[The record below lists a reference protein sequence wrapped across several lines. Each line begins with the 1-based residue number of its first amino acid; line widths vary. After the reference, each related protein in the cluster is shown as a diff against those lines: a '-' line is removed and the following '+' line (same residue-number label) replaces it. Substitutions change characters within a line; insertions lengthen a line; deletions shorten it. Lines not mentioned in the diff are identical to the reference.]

1 MIINSLDGRL
11 GNQLFQY
18 SFAICLSKG
27 LKCIYIIDE
36 KTTNDAVRKYFGVI
50 FFTDNNFVRKILISI
65 KNLKKFKEIK
75 QDVFEFNE
83 ETLKLIGN
91 CSHYYGCF
99 QSTDF
104 FFKNEQWLKQKYKV
118 KQKYV
123 NEFKLKYNNLFK
135 NKTLVIHYR
144 IGDFKI
150 FGGPET
156 GGVNLCLPDVYYKN
170 ALKLIEN
177 KEDYKVIIV
186 TDDIEGA
193 KDKLPEIK
201 NKTII
206 SDSEINDFQLLM
218 NADVLIISNSTFAW
232 WGAYLNT
239 KNAKIYAPEYWLGF
253 KIKKEFPFNI
263 IPDNYIK
270 VSFDC

>member
-18 SFAICLSKG
+18 SFALCLSKE
-27 LKCIYIIDE
+27 LKCVYIIDE
-36 KTTNDAVRKYFGVI
+36 KTTNDVVRKYFGVI
-50 FFTDNNFVRKILISI
+50 SFTDNNFVRRILIL
-65 KNLKKFKEIK
+65 LKYLKIFKEIK
-75 QDVFEFNE
+75 QDVIECND
-83 ETLKLIGN
+83 ETIKLVEN
-91 CSHYYGCF
+91 YSHYYGCF

-104 FFKNEQWLKQKYKV
+104 FFKNNLLIKQKYIV

-150 FGGPET
+150 FGGTEI
-156 GGVNLCLPDVYYKN
+156 GGINLCLPDVYYQN

-177 KEDYKVIIV
+177 KEDYEVVVV
-186 TDDIEGA
+186 TDDIESA

-218 NADVLIISNSTFAW
+218 HADVLIISNSTFAW
-232 WGAYLNT
+232 WGAYLNH
-239 KNAKIYAPEYWLGF
+239 KNAKIFAPEYWLGF

-263 IPDNYIK
+263 IPDNFVK

>member
-18 SFAICLSKG
+18 SFALCLSKK
-27 LKCIYIIDE
+27 LRCIYIIDE
-36 KTTNDAVRKYFGVI
+36 KTTNDAVKKYFDVI
-50 FFTDNNFVRKILISI
+50 SFTDINFVRKILILI
-65 KNLKKFKEIK
+65 KYLIKFKEIK
-75 QDVFEFNE
+75 QDVFEAND
-83 ETLKLIGN
+83 ETLKLVKKY
-91 CSHYYGCF
+91 SHYYGCF

-104 FFKNEQWLKQKYKV
+104 FFKNKLWLKQKYKV

-135 NKTLVIHYR
+135 NKILVIHYR

-150 FGGPET
+150 FGGEET

-170 ALKLIEN
+170 ALNLIEN
-177 KEDYKVIIV
+177 KEDYEVIIV

-218 NADVLIISNSTFAW
+218 QADILIISNSTFAW
-232 WGAYLNT
+232 WGAYLNH
-239 KNAKIYAPEYWLGF
+239 KNAKVFAPKYWLGF

-263 IPDNYIK
+263 IPNNFIK